1 MLYKVIHG
9 TFSLHILPF
18 FRPKTLRNHGIFQ
31 DFKTALPATVYL
43 SVSPDCKMCVRVT
56 NTGGVHKK
64 KGQNIDIVLYFGTR
78 SCYFCEKYA
87 MEDIFAPLDE
97 EITSF
102 ERYFSENNRCILSAP
117 FGEGKSYF
125 LNEFIKSQI
134 EEYDFITIYPTNY
147 QICDNRDVL
156 EYIKR
161 DILFGL
167 IALDDTLI
175 NSFNSTKLGILK
187 KAILESKE
195 GIAECIPD
203 INASVCGMDFTFSP
217 GKVINTLSK
226 IWESC
231 EKLSDVD
238 GNPYK
243 EYLLSFDNEKGGIYE
258 LDAVT
263 NLICSLVQTRQE
275 SGRKMVLVVEDLDRI
290 DPGHIFRIL
299 NVLSAHMTYSNGYD
313 DGTKNKFNFDKILLL
328 CDFANIEKIYYHLY
342 GEKTD
347 FKGYISKFSAIS
359 PYKFSIRNKIAKHIG
374 CVINEY
380 VKDSVVSYV
389 LAESIVASTRTTANV
404 LIENIRNIKEQ
415 IRFASKQYIVTKLSV
430 DVKKDHLTFTGLAE
444 QAKEA
449 LDKLYVDTNKPLMA
463 FLSICKAFSLSGK
476 NILDKVAE
484 LPRQYYETNHIIEL
498 CGILMIPLISNLQPV
513 LDYDLKYRLGTSRG
527 CELKLSDD
535 GEILELIKKPY
546 VHENVLEHISLDV
559 LLGKISELDQYLY

>member
-1 MLYKVIHG
+1 MSR
-9 TFSLHILPF
+9 T
-18 FRPKTLRNHGIFQ
+18 R
-31 DFKTALPATVYL
+31 
-43 SVSPDCKMCVRVT
+43 
-56 NTGGVHKK
+56 GGVHKK
-64 KGQNIDIVLYFGTR
+64 KGQNIGIVLYFGTR
-78 SCYFCEKYA
+78 SCYFCKKYA

-203 INASVCGMDFTFSP
+203 INASVCGIDFTFSP

-275 SGRKMVLVVEDLDRI
+275 GGRKMVLVVEDLDRI

-299 NVLSAHMTYSNGYD
+299 NVLSAHMTYINGYD
-313 DGTKNKFNFDKILLL
+313 DGTKNKFNFDKVLLL
-328 CDFANIEKIYYHLY
+328 CDYANIEKIYHHLY

-347 FKGYISKFSAIS
+347 FKGYISKFSAVR
-359 PYKFSIRNKIAKHIG
+359 PFKYSIRDKIAKHIG
-374 CVINEY
+374 CLIDEY
-380 VKDSVVSYV
+380 VKDSVVSDV
-389 LAESIVASTRTTANV
+389 LAESIVENTRTTANV
-404 LIENIRNIKEQ
+404 LLENIRNIKEQ
-415 IRFASKQYIVTKLSV
+415 IRFASKQYKLVKLSV
-430 DVKKDHLTFTGLAE
+430 DVKKYHLAFTGLAE

-449 LDKLYVDTNKPLMA
+449 LNKLYIDTNKPLMA
-463 FLSICKAFSLSGK
+463 FLAICKAFSLSGN
-476 NILDKVAE
+476 NILDKVAK
-484 LPRQYYETNHIIEL
+484 LPRQYYEVNHIVEL

-535 GEILELIKKPY
+535 GEILELIKEPY

-559 LLGKISELDQYLY
+559 ILDKISELDQYLY